1 MTEVRE
7 CRTGV
12 YHTGHISS
20 DDISIQ
26 LALAFQIKCGTL
38 KPDIFSGTTYR
49 LLTLQAEIW
58 QIWAFILGHHKAIEL
73 SLLPK

>member
-20 DDISIQ
+20 DDVSIQ
-26 LALAFQIKCGTL
+26 LALALQIKCGML
-38 KPDIFSGTTYR
+38 KPDTFSGTTY
-49 LLTLQAEIW
+49 
-58 QIWAFILGHHKAIEL
+58 
-73 SLLPK
+73 